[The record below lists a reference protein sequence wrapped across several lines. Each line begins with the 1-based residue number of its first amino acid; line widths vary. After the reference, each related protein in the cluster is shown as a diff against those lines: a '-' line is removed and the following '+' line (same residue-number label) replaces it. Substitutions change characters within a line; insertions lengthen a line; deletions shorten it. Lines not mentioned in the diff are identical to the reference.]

1 MPLHIHVTDHGDT
14 LRKIAD
20 RYYCELENIL
30 SLNPYIHN
38 IDLNLDADVQIKL
51 PAPLLPVR
59 EIYDTIT
66 SCPPESSGPSL
77 DQWIPL
83 TSIEQMAQTDYDV
96 LIVGSGAGGGAALW
110 RLCEQW
116 GNNGKRIGMI
126 EAGDLQLPTHA
137 FNLPTLNEQRAI
149 EYWERIA
156 ERPGQRWLDYPGAK
170 MVKALGGRTLLW
182 YLFSPR
188 FNPSA
193 FRSWPITYK
202 DLMPYYQIAER
213 IMNITSNYTQGSSL
227 QEMLLDRLLM
237 GGFPE
242 ATAIRIA
249 ADLIGTKYGQVHSN
263 VFFSSLVFLA
273 YALNIRPF
281 DLAVNTRAIQ
291 VLTEK
296 GKAAGVRVMTSDK
309 KMYTLN
315 AKTIIVSAST
325 WETPRLLLNSN
336 MPNEAIGRYLVHHP
350 EYVANGCLNRDQFPE
365 VLGVATIVV
374 PGSAE
379 RNYQLIGFS
388 DFFYHYM
395 ERPLLKTTRIV
406 VKVYGIVEPRFENHV
421 SLDPL
426 KRDAYGVPLLNIQFS
441 HSDKDR
447 VLLHEMYAALLA
459 FSTTMELSLES
470 PPLMSPTGY
479 DNHECGTCRMGD
491 NPATSVTNRFGQ
503 VHGISGLYIADNS
516 VVNLSSP
523 ANPTLTTIALAM
535 RTADY
540 IIEQMK

>member
-1 MPLHIHVTDHGDT
+1 LREIHDTVSSCAIEPPL
-14 LRKIAD
+14 
-20 RYYCELENIL
+20 
-30 SLNPYIHN
+30 
-38 IDLNLDADVQIKL
+38 
-51 PAPLLPVR
+51 PLLN
-59 EIYDTIT
+59 
-66 SCPPESSGPSL
+66 
-77 DQWIPL
+77 QWIPL
-83 TSIEQMAQTDYDV
+83 TSIEQMAKTDYDV
-96 LIVGSGAGGGAALW
+96 LIIGSGAGGGAALW

-116 GNNGKRIGMI
+116 GQNGKRIGMI

-137 FNLPTLNEQRAI
+137 FNLPTLDEERAI

-156 ERPGQRWLDYPGAK
+156 ERPGQRWPDYPGAK

-213 IMNITSNYTQGSSL
+213 IMNITSNYAKGSSL
-227 QEMLLDRLLM
+227 QEMLLERLLM

-242 ATAIRIA
+242 ATDIRMA

-263 VFFSSLVFLA
+263 VFFSSIIFLA
-273 YALNIRPF
+273 YALNIRQF

-296 GKAAGVRVMTSDK
+296 GKATGVKVMTSDK
-309 KMYTLN
+309 KMYTLK

-336 MPNEAIGRYLVHHP
+336 IPNEAIGRYIRHHP
-350 EYVANGCLNRDQFPE
+350 EYVANGYINRDQFPE
-365 VLGVATIVV
+365 VLGVATIAI

-388 DFFYHYM
+388 DFFYHYT
-395 ERPLLKTTRIV
+395 ERLLLKTARII
-406 VKVYGIVEPRFENHV
+406 VKAYGIVEPRFENYV

-447 VLLHEMYAALLA
+447 ALLHEMYESLLA
-459 FSTTMELSLES
+459 FSTTMGLSLES

-540 IIEQMK
+540 IISQMK

>member
-1 MPLHIHVTDHGDT
+1 MPLYIYVTEHGDT

-20 RYYCELENIL
+20 KYNCELENLL
-30 SLNPYIHN
+30 SLNPYIS
-38 IDLNLDADVQIKL
+38 NLDLDLSADVQIKL
-51 PAPLLPVR
+51 PLLHVR
-59 EIYDTIT
+59 RINDAAV
-66 SCPPESSGPSL
+66 SCPPEPSGTPL

-83 TSIEQMAQTDYDV
+83 TSIEQMVQTDYDV
-96 LIVGSGAGGGAALW
+96 LIIGSGAGGGAALW

-116 GNNGKRIGMI
+116 GQNGKKIGMI

-137 FNLPTLNEQRAI
+137 FNLPTLDEQRAL

-156 ERPGQRWLDYPGAK
+156 ERPGKRWPDYPGTK

-202 DLMPYYQIAER
+202 DLIPYYQISER
-213 IMNITSNYTQGSSL
+213 IMNISSNYTKGSSL

-242 ATAIRIA
+242 ATDIRMA

-263 VFFSSLVFLA
+263 VFFSSIIFLA
-273 YALNIRPF
+273 YALNIRKF

-291 VLTEK
+291 ILTEN
-296 GKAAGVRVMTSDK
+296 GKAAGVKVMTSDK
-309 KMYTLN
+309 RSYTLK
-315 AKTIIVSAST
+315 ARKIIVSAST

-336 MPNEAIGRYLVHHP
+336 IPNEAIGRYIVHHP
-350 EYVANGCLNRDQFPE
+350 EYVANGFLNRDQFPE

-374 PGSAE
+374 PGSSE

-388 DFFYHYM
+388 DFFYHYT
-395 ERPLLKTTRIV
+395 ERPLLKTARIV
-406 VKVYGIVEPRFENHV
+406 VKNYGIVEPRFENHV

-426 KRDAYGVPLLNIQFS
+426 ERDAYGVPLLNIQFS

-447 VLLHEMYAALLA
+447 ALLHEMYDSLLA
-459 FSTTMELSLES
+459 FSATMGLSLES

-491 NPATSVTNRFGQ
+491 DPATSVTNRFGQ

>member
-1 MPLHIHVTDHGDT
+1 MPLYIYVTEHNDT

-20 RYYCELENIL
+20 KYYCDIENLL
-30 SLNPYIHN
+30 SINPFISNSY
-38 IDLNLDADVQIKL
+38 LNLAADVHIKL
-51 PAPLLPVR
+51 PAPLLHVR
-59 EIYDTIT
+59 KMNEAVD
-66 SCPPESSGPSL
+66 SCPPESSAHPL

-83 TSIEQMAQTDYDV
+83 TSVEQMAQTDYDV
-96 LIVGSGAGGGAALW
+96 LIIGSGAGGGAALW

-116 GNNGKRIGMI
+116 GQNGKRIGMI

-156 ERPGQRWLDYPGAK
+156 ERPGQRWPDYPGTK

-193 FRSWPITYK
+193 FRYWPITYK
-202 DLMPYYQIAER
+202 DLMPYYEIAER
-213 IMNITSNYTQGSSL
+213 VMNITSDYAKGSSL
-227 QEMLLDRLLM
+227 QEMLLERLLM

-242 ATAIRIA
+242 AADIRMA
-249 ADLIGTKYGQVHSN
+249 VDLIGTKYGQVHSN
-263 VFFSSLVFLA
+263 VFFSSIDFLA
-273 YALNIRPF
+273 YALNIRKF

-291 VLTEK
+291 ILTEN
-296 GKAAGVRVMTSDK
+296 GKAAGVKVMTSDK
-309 KMYTLN
+309 RSFTLK
-315 AKTIIVSAST
+315 ARTIIVSAST

-336 MPNEAIGRYLVHHP
+336 IPNEAIGRYIVHHP
-350 EYVANGCLNRDQFPE
+350 EYVAIGCLNRDQFPE
-365 VLGVATIVV
+365 VLGIATIVV
-374 PGSAE
+374 PGSSE

-388 DFFYHYM
+388 DFFYHYT
-395 ERPLLKTTRIV
+395 EKPLLNKTRIV
-406 VKVYGIVEPRFENHV
+406 TKVYGIVKPRFENHV
-421 SLDPL
+421 SLDSL
-426 KRDAYGVPLLNIQFS
+426 ERDAYGVPLLNIQFS
-441 HSDKDR
+441 YSDEDR
-447 VLLHEMYAALLA
+447 ALFHKMYASLLA
-459 FSTTMELSLES
+459 FSTTMGLSLES

-503 VHGISGLYIADNS
+503 VHDISGLYIADNS

-540 IIEQMK
+540 ISEQMK

>member
-1 MPLHIHVTDHGDT
+1 M
-14 LRKIAD
+14 
-20 RYYCELENIL
+20 RYRTAA
-30 SLNPYIHN
+30 S
-38 IDLNLDADVQIKL
+38 
-51 PAPLLPVR
+51 
-59 EIYDTIT
+59 
-66 SCPPESSGPSL
+66 SL

-83 TSIEQMAQTDYDV
+83 TSIEQMAKTDYDV
-96 LIVGSGAGGGAALW
+96 LIIGSGAGGGAALW

-116 GNNGKRIGMI
+116 GQNGKRIGMI

-156 ERPGQRWLDYPGAK
+156 ERPGERWLDYPGAK

-188 FNPSA
+188 FDPSA

-202 DLMPYYQIAER
+202 DLMPYYQIAESV
-213 IMNITSNYTQGSSL
+213 MNITSNYAKGSSL
-227 QEMLLDRLLM
+227 QEMLLERLLM

-242 ATAIRIA
+242 ATDIRIA

-263 VFFSSLVFLA
+263 VFFSSLIFLA

-296 GKAAGVRVMTSDK
+296 GKAAGVKVMTSDK
-309 KMYTLN
+309 KMVTLK

-336 MPNEAIGRYLVHHP
+336 IPNEAIGRYLVHHP
-350 EYVANGCLNRDQFPE
+350 EFVANGNLNRDQFPE

-374 PGSAE
+374 PGSSE

-388 DFFYHYM
+388 DFFYHYTKK
-395 ERPLLKTTRIV
+395 PLLKETRIV
-406 VKVYGIVEPRFENHV
+406 TKVYGIVEPRYENHV

-441 HSDKDR
+441 YSDKDR
-447 VLLHEMYAALLA
+447 ALHREMYTSLLA
-459 FSTTMELSLES
+459 FSTTMGLSLES
-470 PPLMSPTGY
+470 KPLMSPIGY

-503 VHGISGLYIADNS
+503 VHGITGLYIADNS
-516 VVNLSSP
+516 VVNLTSP

-540 IIEQMK
+540 IIAQMK